1 MTKQRRSF
9 SAEFKRE
16 AAALVLDQGYSHIE
30 ACRSLGVVES
40 ALRRWVNQL
49 QQERSGVTPQTKAL
63 TPEQQKIQELE
74 ARIARL
80 EREKSIFKKGY
91 RALDVGRARAHA
103 LIDQLSTQEPV
114 DWLCVVFDITR
125 SCYYA
130 HRLRCRTPDVER
142 LRLRSR
148 VNELFTQS
156 RSAAGSRS
164 IVSMMQED
172 GEQIGRFKVRGLM
185 RELALVSKQPGSHAY
200 KQATVERPDIPNIL
214 NREFEVPAPNQVWCG
229 DITYIWAQGK
239 WHYLAVVLDLYARRV
254 VGWALSSKPDADLVI
269 KALDMAYEQRGRPQG
284 LLLHSDQGS
293 QYGSRQFRQ
302 RLWRYRMRQSMS
314 RRGNCWDNAPMERV
328 FRSLKTEWIPTV
340 GYMTAQEAHRDIS
353 HYLMHRYNWT
363 RPHQFNDGLAPAQ
376 AEKKLNVVSGIS

>member
-16 AAALVLDQGYSHIE
+16 AAGLVLDQGYSHIE
-30 ACRSLGVVES
+30 ASRSLGVVES

-49 QQERSGVTPQTKAL
+49 QQERTGVTPQSKAL

-91 RALDVGRARAHA
+91 RALDVGRARAHT

-114 DWLCVVFDITR
+114 DWLCAVFDVTP

-130 HRLRCRTPDVER
+130 HRLRRRSPDVER

-185 RELALVSKQPGSHAY
+185 RELALVSKQLGSHAY

-214 NREFEVPAPNQVWCG
+214 NREFDVPAPNQVWCG

-239 WHYLAVVLDLYARRV
+239 WHYLAVVMDLYARRV
-254 VGWALSSKPDADLVI
+254 VGWALSNKPDADLVI
-269 KALDMAYEQRGRPQG
+269 KALDMAYEQRGKPQG
-284 LLLHSDQGS
+284 LLFHSDQGS

-340 GYMTAQEAHRDIS
+340 GYMTAQEANRDIS
-353 HYLMHRYNWT
+353 HYLMHRYNWI
-363 RPHQFNDGLAPAQ
+363 RPHQFNNGLAPAQ

>member
-16 AAALVLDQGYSHIE
+16 AAGLVLDQGYSHTE
-30 ACRSLGVVES
+30 ASRSLGVVES

-49 QQERSGVTPQTKAL
+49 QQERNGVTPQSKAL

-91 RALDVGRARAHA
+91 RALDVGRARAHT
-103 LIDQLSTQEPV
+103 LIDQLSAQAPV
-114 DWLCVVFDITR
+114 DWLCAVFDITR

-130 HRLRCRTPDVER
+130 HRLRRRTPDVER

-185 RELALVSKQPGSHAY
+185 RELKLVSKQPGSHAY

-229 DITYIWAQGK
+229 DITYVWAQGK
-239 WHYLAVVLDLYARRV
+239 WHYLAVVLDLYARRI
-254 VGWALSSKPDADLVI
+254 VGWALSRKPDAELVI

-284 LLLHSDQGS
+284 LLFHSDQGS

-353 HYLMHRYNWT
+353 HYLMHRYNWI